1 MSSLEMKIVMVTTM
15 DTNAIY
21 TNISRE
27 DITPDNIPCF

>member
-27 DITPDNIPCF
+27 DITLDNIPCF